1 MEHEH
6 KCQAHGENPVMC
18 SCSHNPGGECHCPPN
33 ECKCD
38 QEHHL
43 SGRTQVGHACCQTGA
58 PHDHDVH
65 SGHAGHEGHE
75 GHEGHSGHEGHEGH
89 SSHEGHTGHDHS
101 HHDPKIF
108 QRQFW
113 FSLIL
118 TIPTVLYSTGFQ
130 ELLHF
135 AMPVFPFSQYL
146 PAALGLVLLFTG
158 GRVFLKSGLTELRSR
173 KPGMM
178 SLISLALVVA
188 FGYSTFLT
196 IAQLL
201 NLGFAGMDFWWEG
214 AALVTIMLLGHWIE
228 MSSVM
233 KAQNAVGE
241 LAQLIPDTAE
251 LVVEGIASRVP
262 VSSLKVG
269 DVVLVRPG
277 GNFPADGVVESGKS
291 KVNQA
296 MLTGESDVVAKEP
309 GSQVFGGTL
318 NAFAPRG
325 SIAELLNDDSH
336 DGHDRQ
342 ILGALEVRLTAVGD
356 SSVISNIMRL
366 VAQAQASKSQTQ
378 RLADRAAGWLFYA
391 ALGSAALTAIFWSL
405 AGHASPNFVLERVVT
420 VLVIACPHALGLA
433 IPLVTA
439 ITTDL
444 AARNGVLIRNRIAFE
459 STRKIDIFWFDK
471 TGTLT
476 TGERG
481 FVSAHITRRGG
492 LEDIDELIAVA
503 AGLEVGSEHS
513 LATAIVAEAAK
524 RGIEPVE
531 VKDVMTNPGI
541 GVNGRVGE
549 FRVFAGG
556 PALLTKQ
563 KIDIDVQDLVVA
575 DAANTAGYT
584 VVYVVRDTLLL
595 GFVAIGDVMRP
606 TSAQAVAQLQAMGK
620 TVAILSGDA
629 HGVVNAVAKELGIN
643 DVYAEVLPHQ
653 KAEVV
658 SGLQAKGNTVA
669 MIGDGIN
676 DAPALSQADVGI
688 AIGTGT
694 AVAVE
699 SADIVLVSDDPV
711 SVAKA
716 VSLAKRSY
724 TKMVQN
730 LWWGAGY
737 NLVAIPLAAG
747 VLNSLGFV
755 LSPAVGAVL
764 MSLSTIIVAANAQLL
779 RRQR

>member
-1 MEHEH
+1 MEHENH
-6 KCQAHGENPVMC
+6 QLHEGHNHGQGKAEHEVHAQSHAH
-18 SCSHNPGGECHCPPN
+18 
-33 ECKCD
+33 
-38 QEHHL
+38 
-43 SGRTQVGHACCQTGA
+43 
-58 PHDHDVH
+58 
-65 SGHAGHEGHE
+65 HEGHE
-75 GHEGHSGHEGHEGH
+75 GHA
-89 SSHEGHTGHDHS
+89 
-101 HHDPKIF
+101 HHDPRVFK
-108 QRQFW
+108 RQFW
-113 FSLIL
+113 IAFVL
-118 TIPTVLYSTGFQ
+118 TIPTMLWSSGFQ
-130 ELLHF
+130 MLLHF
-135 AMPVFPFSQYL
+135 QMPAFPLSQYL
-146 PAALGLVLLFTG
+146 PALLGLILLATG
-158 GRVFLKSGLTELRSR
+158 GRVFIRSGIKEIRSR

-178 SLISLALVVA
+178 ALISLALVVA
-188 FGYSTFLT
+188 FGYSAFLS

-241 LAQLIPDTAE
+241 LAALIPTTADL
-251 LVVEGIASRVP
+251 LVDGIATKVP
-262 VSSLKVG
+262 VSTLSAG
-269 DVVLVRPG
+269 DLVLVRPG
-277 GNFPADGVVESGKS
+277 AGIPGDGVVEAGKS
-291 KVNQA
+291 QVNEA
-296 MLTGESDVVAKEP
+296 MLTGESNVVHKTP

-325 SIAELLNDDSH
+325 SIAELLDDDSL
-336 DGHDRQ
+336 DGHDMS
-342 ILGALEVRLTAVGD
+342 ILGALEVRLTAVGED
-356 SSVISNIMRL
+356 SVISNIMRL
-366 VAQAQASKSQTQ
+366 VAAAQASKSKTQ
-378 RLADRAAGWLFYA
+378 RLADRAAGWLFYL
-391 ALGSAALTAIFWSL
+391 ALGSAAVTAVFWAL
-405 AGHASPNFVLERVVT
+405 VGHASPSFVLERAVT

-433 IPLVTA
+433 IPLVSA

-444 AARNGVLIRNRIAFE
+444 AARNGILIRDRIAFE
-459 STRKIDIFWFDK
+459 STRKIDVFLFDK

-481 FVSAHITRRGG
+481 FVSAHITRKGG
-492 LEDIDELIAVA
+492 LEDIDELLAVA
-503 AGLEVGSEHS
+503 AGLEAGSEHP
-513 LATAIVAEAAK
+513 LAKAIVDEATK
-524 RGIEPVE
+524 REIDPLE

-556 PALLTKQ
+556 PALLTNQ

-595 GFVAIGDVMRP
+595 GFVAIGDVLRE
-606 TSAQAVAQLQAMGK
+606 TSAQAVAELQSLGK
-620 TVAILSGDA
+620 RVAILSGDA
-629 HGVVNAVAKELGIN
+629 HGVVNAVAKELGITE
-643 DVYAEVLPHQ
+643 VYAEVLPHQ
-653 KAEVV
+653 KADVV
-658 SGLQAKGNTVA
+658 AGLQLQGATVA

-676 DAPALSQADVGI
+676 DAPALAQADVGI

-699 SADIVLVSDDPV
+699 SADIVLVSDDPI
-711 SVAKA
+711 SVGKA
-716 VSLAKRSY
+716 VWLAKRSY
-724 TKMVQN
+724 SKMVQN

-737 NLVAIPLAAG
+737 NLLAIPLAAG

-755 LSPAVGAVL
+755 LSPAIGAVL